1 MLRFTSGSTGEPKGV
16 LSRYGPITHFLPWQR
31 ESFELVQTD
40 RFALLSGLA
49 YNHLHRDIFT
59 ALYLGATLYIPEPQ
73 IARSPEQ
80 LTEWLQQN
88 EITILHL
95 TPALGQLLLIRRRED
110 ASIHSLGV
118 VRWRC
123 INLA

>member
-1 MLRFTSGSTGEPKGV
+1 MAEKT
-16 LSRYGPITHFLPWQR
+16 
-31 ESFELVQTD
+31 FELVQTD

-59 ALYLGATLYIPEPQ
+59 ALYLGATLYIPKPQ

-80 LTEWLQQN
+80 LSEWLKQN

-95 TPALGQLLLIRRRED
+95 TPALGQLL
-110 ASIHSLGV
+110 
-118 VRWRC
+118 
-123 INLA
+123 